1 MCVKQTYYDIYMHV
15 STHTQAQ
22 RQEERGSSM
31 CTKISFKN
39 MKILLSALHSAAL
52 EKASPSD
59 PAYHPHASSPF
70 LGVHRGLSCVPRPT
84 LFTPDTTLWLSE
96 FSYVSTSSLF
106 FFFFLYQKNYMN
118 GHFCPLLQDILWFPY
133 HNGYLCFWGHSV
145 LGSF

>member
-106 FFFFLYQKNYMN
+106 FFFF
-118 GHFCPLLQDILWFPY
+118 FCTKKITWMDIFVPCCRIFCGFPTTMVIFVSEAI
-133 HNGYLCFWGHSV
+133 LS
-145 LGSF
+145 